1 MKTPDDV
8 KKGLECCF
16 LECDDTSPV
25 DYCRACPYKLNGL
38 CFRSLLTDAIAYIRQ
53 LEMRE
58 WDLFDLITS
67 AWFGKRC
74 YFQQDDGTVYSRA
87 SGEYM
92 SFDQAIDEFAHDLT
106 CDRECAQ
113 AGKDTNVPRW
123 ISVED
128 RLPKRNEVVV
138 VTDGKHTW
146 DYGEFNGLAFC
157 FSNDNPNPRQ
167 WNWKKHTVKDVEWWM
182 PKKTALPKPPKEEE
196 HK

>member
-1 MKTPDDV
+1 MKTPEEI
-8 KKGLECCF
+8 KNGLECCTPKWMGNHWKS
-16 LECDDTSPV
+16 CSSK
-25 DYCRACPYKLNGL
+25 CPYITLAASCRGQL
-38 CFRSLLTDAIAYIRQ
+38 AYDALVYIQQ

-113 AGKDTNVPRW
+113 AGKDTNVPSW
-123 ISVED
+123 ISVEE
-128 RLPKRNEVVV
+128 RLPQDNADVLVHAIGNNENSVVAM
-138 VTDGKHTW
+138 TSYTHNLHGYNIEGWRSPWQYFFHEYKITH
-146 DYGEFNGLAFC
+146 
-157 FSNDNPNPRQ
+157 
-167 WNWKKHTVKDVEWWM
+167 WM
-182 PKKTALPKPPKEEE
+182 PLPEPPKED
-196 HK
+196 